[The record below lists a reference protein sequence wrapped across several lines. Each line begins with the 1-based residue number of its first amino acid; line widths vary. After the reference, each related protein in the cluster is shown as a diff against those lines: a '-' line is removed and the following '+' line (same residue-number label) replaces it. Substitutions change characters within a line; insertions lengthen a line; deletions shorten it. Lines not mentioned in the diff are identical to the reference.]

1 MKTARVTLIHWTEA
15 EGLRR
20 EAQLREA
27 EFDARLLP
35 PSSPPNVR
43 AIRDDP
49 PDVVII
55 DLTRL
60 PSHGREV
67 AVMLRQWKTTRHLPL
82 IFAGGSPEK
91 VQLIRERL
99 PDAIYSEWERI
110 RPALKEAL
118 RAPVVNPIVPPRLE
132 GYSTSS
138 LPKKLGIKPGRRIAL
153 VNAPDGFEECLQPLE
168 QGQLQTGL
176 RGSAG
181 LILLFV
187 ESQSQFE
194 TNAAKATSVLPEAGT
209 LWIIYPKKSSG
220 VRTDVTENGI
230 REFCIALG
238 LVDYKICAVDETWT
252 GLCFARRK
260 ISRS

>member
-1 MKTARVTLIHWTEA
+1 MARITLIHWNEG

-20 EAQLREA
+20 TAQLREA
-27 EFDARLLP
+27 GFDARLLP
-35 PSSPPNVR
+35 PTSPPNIR

-49 PDVVII
+49 PDAVII

-67 AVMLRQWKTTRHLPL
+67 AVALRQWKTTRHLPL
-82 IFAGGSPEK
+82 VFAGGPPDK
-91 VQLIRERL
+91 VKLIRERL
-99 PDAIYSEWERI
+99 PDATYAEWERVN
-110 RPALKEAL
+110 AAVKKAL
-118 RAPVVNPIVPPRLE
+118 RTPVANPIVPPRLE

-138 LPKKLGIKPGRRIAL
+138 LPKKLGVKAGRRIAL
-153 VNAPDGFEECLQPLE
+153 MGAPDGFEERLQPLDE
-168 QGQLQTGL
+168 GQLQTGL
-176 RGSAG
+176 RGSAD

-187 ESQSQFE
+187 ESQSEFE
-194 TNAAKATSVLPEAGT
+194 TKAAKAASGLPEGGA

-220 VRTDVTENGI
+220 VRTDLTENGV
-230 REFCIALG
+230 REFLIALG

-260 ISRS
+260 TSRS